1 MSDLLAFCTLAI
13 ALIVMAPYQRL
24 HLVSVCCGCA
34 TDERCHNFVC
44 MVRTQEQVVASPVL
58 AATSEN
64 LRQGGGAAL
73 VFPVSLRLD
82 GLYSD
87 FKVTLEIYN
96 LQTNREVLPH
106 DIKYHISGKKV
117 CVQ

>member
-1 MSDLLAFCTLAI
+1 MSNVLAFCTLAV
-13 ALIVMAPYQRL
+13 ALIAMAPYQRL
-24 HLVSVCCGCA
+24 DLVSVCFGCA
-34 TDERCHNFVC
+34 PDERCHHFVC
-44 MVRTQEQVVASPVL
+44 VVRAQEQVVASPVL

-64 LRQGGGAAL
+64 LRRGGGAAL
-73 VFPVSLRLD
+73 VFPGSLRLD

-106 DIKYHISGKKV
+106 DIKYHIFGKKV
-117 CVQ
+117 CAQ

>member
-1 MSDLLAFCTLAI
+1 
-13 ALIVMAPYQRL
+13 
-24 HLVSVCCGCA
+24 
-34 TDERCHNFVC
+34 
-44 MVRTQEQVVASPVL
+44 MVHSQEQVVASPVV

-64 LRQGGGAAL
+64 LRRGGGAAL
-73 VFPVSLRLD
+73 VFPGSLRLD

-87 FKVTLEIYN
+87 FKVTLEIYS

-117 CVQ
+117 SMRDCSRIMTFVIKWG

>member
-1 MSDLLAFCTLAI
+1 
-13 ALIVMAPYQRL
+13 
-24 HLVSVCCGCA
+24 
-34 TDERCHNFVC
+34 
-44 MVRTQEQVVASPVL
+44 MVHTQEQVVASPVV

-73 VFPVSLRLD
+73 VFPGSLRLD

-87 FKVTLEIYN
+87 FKVTLEIYS

-106 DIKYHISGKKV
+106 DIKYHIAGKKV
-117 CVQ
+117 GTQDCRVLIFVVNWG

>member
-1 MSDLLAFCTLAI
+1 MT
-13 ALIVMAPYQRL
+13 
-24 HLVSVCCGCA
+24 
-34 TDERCHNFVC
+34 
-44 MVRTQEQVVASPVL
+44 AS
-58 AATSEN
+58 SEN
-64 LRQGGGAAL
+64 LGHGSAL
-73 VFPVSLRLD
+73 VFPGSLRLE

-117 CVQ
+117 CIQ

>member
-1 MSDLLAFCTLAI
+1 MW
-13 ALIVMAPYQRL
+13 
-24 HLVSVCCGCA
+24 CA
-34 TDERCHNFVC
+34 TDERCHHFVC
-44 MVRTQEQVVASPVL
+44 MVHTQEQVVASPVV
-58 AATSEN
+58 AAISEN

-73 VFPVSLRLD
+73 VFPGSLRLD

-87 FKVTLEIYN
+87 FKVTLEIYS

-117 CVQ
+117 GMRDCSVLIFVMNCG

>member
-1 MSDLLAFCTLAI
+1 
-13 ALIVMAPYQRL
+13 
-24 HLVSVCCGCA
+24 
-34 TDERCHNFVC
+34 
-44 MVRTQEQVVASPVL
+44 MVRTQEQVVASPVV

-73 VFPVSLRLD
+73 VFPGSLRLD

-87 FKVTLEIYN
+87 FKVTLEIYH

-106 DIKYHISGKKV
+106 DIKYHITGKKV
-117 CVQ
+117 CVIQFQVFQH